1 MAERR
6 MFALKIIDSDA
17 FLDMPAS
24 SQSLYFHLSM
34 RADDDGFIS
43 NPKRIMRMIGA
54 SDDDI
59 KILLSKRFL
68 LAFDTGIVV
77 IKHWR
82 LHNYIAK
89 DRYHETIYKEEK
101 DKLFIKEN
109 GSYTDHREPVLIPHT
124 DCIQDVDTGKV
135 SLGKGREG
143 EERQEEGSKE
153 TPDKPAKRTSFQKP
167 TLEEV
172 MEYCK
177 ERGNKVIPEK
187 WYNHYESNGWMV
199 GKNKMKDWKAAV
211 RTWEHNRFDS
221 GSAYSRPS
229 PLPEKEKQLCPACG
243 GEVIGGMCTSCRSLI
258 GQNGE
263 II

>member
-59 KILLSKRFL
+59 KILLSKRFM

-101 DKLFIKEN
+101 EKLFIKEN
-109 GSYTDHREPVLIPHT
+109 GSYTDHPEAVSVPYT
-124 DCIQDVDTGKV
+124 TCIQNVDPGKVREGKV
-135 SLGKGREG
+135 SEG
-143 EERQEEGSKE
+143 ERREEDPVKPVHPKAIALSSLLFTLHKDQDPKYNVSTTQLANWSSDIEKIARLDGRGYDDIERVLRW
-153 TPDKPAKRTSFQKP
+153 AKADGFWRPNIMSGKKLREKFP
-167 TLEEV
+167 TLYAQ
-172 MEYCK
+172 MTTK
-177 ERGNKVIPEK
+177 RGSSK
-187 WYNHYESNGWMV
+187 
-199 GKNKMKDWKAAV
+199 
-211 RTWEHNRFDS
+211 
-221 GSAYSRPS
+221 
-229 PLPEKEKQLCPACG
+229 PLPVHERTTWLDMED
-243 GEVIGGMCTSCRSLI
+243 
-258 GQNGE
+258 
-263 II
+263 